1 VSKQPVSPKND
12 DANSVEK
19 SVSPN
24 GVDATGTNN
33 AGESA
38 EQPIRLVILSK
49 DASSVKATAGFL
61 VRRGVEVFA
70 TTLFQE
76 AVDKLA
82 SDWTRFILLSVN
94 YPHPKIEMVPQL
106 LAQSFNVDALVFSE
120 LGDRKSNTRLTA
132 SKAKHII
139 FGTVSGPVVLMR
151 LTQILKE
158 QNQPED
164 GAMSITKS
172 SSSAADD
179 SSINVK
185 GGTTTIKSV
194 DKVKRLM
201 AELGEPSAEQSAE
214 QSAVQSGTTAA
225 TKSGLAA
232 GVAIQKGNR
241 GQLHLLV
248 PPPTLAS
255 KKGIREALKA
265 GKMKPAQPKIDASI
279 LNPPSMIEGSESLG
293 INPETEVPITP
304 PNQQA
309 VDLLDRCVRA
319 ALKECCGWPRD
330 QKEVLIDYRTVSVL
344 VFHTSFFRGSILF
357 AVGRGQ
363 FDHTQM
369 LKSIETEFV
378 FQIIQA
384 GVDIGIGEIERYA
397 ITPASAAEDAF
408 LAAITSA
415 VSRSDKLE
423 VGIAVLDLVPEEPE
437 IVENADLMIAVKPDA
452 IEPDARLDFEVFL
465 HLPLNGRYVKYV
477 KEGYSISR
485 SQSTRLSSSNKQS
498 IYLTKSA
505 SSAFR
510 QHASVSSLKRKIAKK
525 AG

>member
-1 VSKQPVSPKND
+1 MQ
-12 DANSVEK
+12 
-19 SVSPN
+19 PN
-24 GVDATGTNN
+24 GVDATGQNN
-33 AGESA
+33 AGEA
-38 EQPIRLVILSK
+38 PEQPIRLVILSK
-49 DASSVKATAGFL
+49 DASTVKSTAGFL

-70 TTLFQE
+70 TTVFQE

-82 SDWTRFILLSVN
+82 SDWTRFILLSLN
-94 YPHPKIEMVPQL
+94 YPHPKIDMVPQL
-106 LAQSFNVDALVFSE
+106 LAQSFNVESLVFSE

-151 LTQILKE
+151 LTQILRD
-158 QNQPED
+158 QNQTED
-164 GAMSITKS
+164 DTMSMTKS

-179 SSINVK
+179 ASINVR
-185 GGTTTIKSV
+185 GGTTSVKSV
-194 DKVKRLM
+194 EKMKRLM
-201 AELGEPSAEQSAE
+201 AELGEQSAD
-214 QSAVQSGTTAA
+214 QSATTAA
-225 TKSGLAA
+225 SKSGLAA

-255 KKGIREALKA
+255 KSGIREAVLA
-265 GKMKPAQPKIDASI
+265 GKMKPAQPRIDASI
-279 LNPPSMIEGSESLG
+279 LNPPSLIEGSESLG
-293 INPETEVPITP
+293 IKPETEVPITTP
-304 PNQQA
+304 SQQA
-309 VDLLDRCVRA
+309 VDLLDRSVRA

-330 QKEVLIDYRTVSVL
+330 QKETLIEYRTVSVL
-344 VFHTSFFRGSILF
+344 VFHTAFFRGSILF

-363 FDHTQM
+363 FDHTEM

-384 GVDIGIGEIERYA
+384 GVDIGIGEIERYE

-423 VGIAVLDLVPEEPE
+423 VGIAVMDLVPEEPE
-437 IVENADLMIAVKPDA
+437 IVETADLMIAVKPEA
-452 IEPDARLDFEVFL
+452 IEPEAPLDFEVFL

-485 SQSTRLSSSNKQS
+485 GQSTRLRSRNKQT

>member
-1 VSKQPVSPKND
+1 MSKQSVPPKKDESNSAERSATDDGVQTTGSND
-12 DANSVEK
+12 
-19 SVSPN
+19 
-24 GVDATGTNN
+24 
-33 AGESA
+33 AGDSA
-38 EQPIRLVILSK
+38 EQAIRLVILSK
-49 DASSVKATAGFL
+49 DAATVKATAGFL

-70 TTLFQE
+70 TTVFQE

-82 SDWTRFILLSVN
+82 ADWTRLILLSLN

-106 LAQSFNVDALVFSE
+106 LAQSFNVETLVFAEQS
-120 LGDRKSNTRLTA
+120 DRKSNTRLTA

-139 FGTVSGPVVLMR
+139 FGSVSGPVVLMR

-158 QNQPED
+158 QNQID
-164 GAMSITKS
+164 DDVTSIAKAS
-172 SSSAADD
+172 SHASEEQ
-179 SSINVK
+179 SINVK
-185 GGTTTIKSV
+185 GGTTPVKSV
-194 DKVKRLM
+194 EKMKRLM
-201 AELGEPSAEQSAE
+201 AELGDQSASE
-214 QSAVQSGTTAA
+214 PVAL
-225 TKSGLAA
+225 SGLAA

-248 PPPTLAS
+248 PPPTKAS
-255 KKGIREALKA
+255 KTGIREAVQA
-265 GKMKPAQPKIDASI
+265 GKMKPAQPRINAST
-279 LNPPSMIEGSESLG
+279 LNPPSQIEGSESLG
-293 INPETEVPITP
+293 IKPETEVPITTP
-304 PNQQA
+304 TQQA
-309 VDLLDRCVRA
+309 VDVLDRCVRA
-319 ALKECCGWPRD
+319 ALKECVGWPRD
-330 QKEVLIDYRTVSVL
+330 QKEALIEYRTVSVL
-344 VFHTSFFRGSILF
+344 VFHTSFFRGSVLF
-357 AVGRGQ
+357 AVGSGK
-363 FDHTQM
+363 FDHTEM

-384 GVDIGIGEIERYA
+384 GVDIGIGEIERYE

-408 LAAITSA
+408 LAAVTNA

-437 IVENADLMIAVKPDA
+437 IVETPDLMIAVKPDA
-452 IEPDARLDFEVFL
+452 IEPGARLDFEVFL

-485 SQSTRLSSSNKQS
+485 GQSTRLSSRSKQS

-525 AG
+525 SG